1 MSIKTSISLDPHF
14 QAFIESQVATGR
26 YATASEVVRDALRRM
41 EEDAVHEKWLFDRLD
56 RSLASGISPRSAE
69 EIFAN
74 AKAIAR
80 GEKSSRAR

>member
-14 QAFIESQVATGR
+14 QAFIEGQVATGR

-41 EEDAVHEKWLFDRLD
+41 EEEAAAQKWLFDRLD
-56 RSLASGISPRSAE
+56 KSLASGISPHSAE
-69 EIFAN
+69 EIFAE

-80 GEKSSRAR
+80 GEKKLPAR